1 MNKNKILFNFLKSVN
16 FSFNLL
22 LIEEADNLVKDYN
35 ASTNILQRLFL
46 AENEPV
52 SSFKNK
58 EEMIVA
64 IKNNF
69 FESFPKP
76 IADSLIEANL
86 PLIEKSVNCV
96 FDFEQNFAL
105 VKEKLNKE
113 YQELNKVLK
122 FNLLDIVE
130 DSAFDFGSGGICREA
145 ILKNFNKNTSAK
157 VLFDNILFIL
167 EKNL

>member
-35 ASTNILQRLFL
+35 ASTNILQILFL
-46 AENEPV
+46 NECEAI
-52 SSFKNK
+52 SSFNSK
-58 EEMIVA
+58 EEMIIA

-76 IADSLIEANL
+76 IASSLIEANL
-86 PLIEKSVNCV
+86 PLIEKSVNSV
-96 FDFEQNFAL
+96 FDFEQNFNL

-113 YQELNKVLK
+113 YKELNKVLK
-122 FNLLDIVE
+122 FQLLDIIE
-130 DSAFDFGSGGICREA
+130 DSAFDFGSGGICRET
-145 ILKNFNKNTSAK
+145 ILKSFNKNNSAK
-157 VLFDNILFIL
+157 MLFDNILFVL
-167 EKNL
+167 EKYS

>member
-46 AENEPV
+46 KENEPIY
-52 SSFKNK
+52 SFKNK

-86 PLIEKSVNCV
+86 PLIEKSANCV

-113 YQELNKVLK
+113 YQELNKVLG
-122 FNLLDIVE
+122 FQLLDIVE
-130 DSAFDFGSGGICREA
+130 DSAFDFGSGGISRET
-145 ILKNFNKNTSAK
+145 ILKNFNKNSSAK
-157 VLFDNILFIL
+157 MLFDNILFIL
-167 EKNL
+167 EKNF